1 MGIQTSR
8 MRSVSKKVIL
18 TGSFAVGKTS
28 LVSQF
33 VYRKFPESYKTTLGV
48 RIDKKVVE
56 LENVK
61 INMIIWDIG
70 GEQSQIR
77 IPDSY
82 YLGSSGVIY
91 VFDLSRP
98 ASFLNMAENIEY
110 IRQKLPRVPIIIVGN
125 KVDLLD
131 DRTLQQIK
139 AILPIPAD
147 YFTSALHGENVE
159 NMFLELA
166 QQIV

>member
-1 MGIQTSR
+1 

-56 LENVK
+56 LEEIK

-70 GEQSQIR
+70 GEQSQLR

-98 ASFLNMAENIEY
+98 ASFLNMAENIDY
-110 IRQKLPRVPIIIVGN
+110 IRQKLPNVPIIIVGN
-125 KVDLLD
+125 KLDLLD
-131 DRTLQQIK
+131 ERTFKQIQ
-139 AILPIPAD
+139 AILPISAD
-147 YFTSALHGENVE
+147 FFTSALHGNNVE
-159 NMFLELA
+159 DMFLELA
-166 QQIV
+166 HQIV